1 MKRVI
6 SVILVLCIFSCL
18 VSCQKKSSQFNYPTG
33 NIEACVYEES
43 TENTSFNAN
52 IYIVNHLSGM
62 LECKSAKIE
71 IPNDISP
78 LNALIEAV
86 IVQNDSHISLN
97 IKFED
102 ALLSNNTCL
111 IFLTGEFPEMTEW
124 FKLEGALLATL
135 KDFCNADTVV
145 LFLNDSIAAYG
156 GMPVSAA
163 RYTGDL
169 PDNYVEEMLA
179 ELNTGAPL
187 KSTFLAFIP
196 DYDSEFFYVS
206 PIGSVPYN
214 ASDTTR
220 TKIKK
225 TLEKAVEEL
234 TAAYNR
240 HMQPGIDACCTII
253 FNSQRA
259 ESGNFTV
266 DIELDQA
273 VMLRNDNLYTA
284 KLIALFLYVNV
295 PRIESIHFTVKDA
308 GGDIEYSPSFKEA
321 LHGLGTDITAY
332 YPIHVDSTLEAVHMY
347 IESENCYNPKALL
360 EKVLSETSDTLM
372 PDISDRLQDVAIN
385 GDTVLISFLPNTS
398 TKIKLDFINDT
409 RYYDSPEMRER
420 LFVYSIVNTLTELPM
435 IERVA
440 FFEDKK
446 TMPRLVN
453 IYFERPLMRNP
464 GLIAE

>member
-6 SVILVLCIFSCL
+6 SVILVLCVFSCL
-18 VSCQKKSSQFNYPTG
+18 VSCQRKDSQLYYPTG

-52 IYIVNHLSGM
+52 IYIVDSLSGM

-71 IPNDISP
+71 MPDDISP

-86 IVQNDSHISLN
+86 ISQNDSHISLN
-97 IKFED
+97 VKFEN
-102 ALLSNNTCL
+102 ALLSNKTCL
-111 IFLTGEFPEMTEW
+111 IFLSGKFPEVTEW
-124 FKLEGALLATL
+124 FKLEGVLLATL
-135 KDFCNADTVV
+135 KDFCNVDTVE
-145 LFLNDSIAAYG
+145 LFLNDGIAAYN

-169 PDNYVEEMLA
+169 PDSYVEEKLA
-179 ELNTGAPL
+179 ELNTDTPL
-187 KSTFLAFIP
+187 KSSFLAFIP
-196 DYDSEFFYVS
+196 DYDSEFFYISTV
-206 PIGSVPYN
+206 GFVPYN
-214 ASDTTR
+214 ASDSTR

-225 TLEKAVEEL
+225 TLEKAVKEL
-234 TAAYNR
+234 TQAYNR

-253 FNSQRA
+253 FNSKRT

-266 DIELDQA
+266 DIKLDQK
-273 VMLRNDNLYTA
+273 VMLRNDNLYIA

-295 PRIESIHFTVKDA
+295 PRIESLNFTVKDA

-332 YPIHVDSTLEAVHMY
+332 YPIHVDSTLETVHMY
-347 IESENCYNPKALL
+347 IESESCYNAKALL

-372 PDISDRLQDVAIN
+372 PNISDRLQDVVIN
-385 GDTVLISFLPNTS
+385 GDTVFVNFLPNTS
-398 TKIKLDFINDT
+398 SKITLDFINDT

-435 IERVA
+435 VEYVA